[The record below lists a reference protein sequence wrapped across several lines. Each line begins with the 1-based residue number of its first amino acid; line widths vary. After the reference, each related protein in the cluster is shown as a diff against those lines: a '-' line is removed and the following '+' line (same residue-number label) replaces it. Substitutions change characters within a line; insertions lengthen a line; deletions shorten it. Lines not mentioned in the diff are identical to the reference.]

1 MSTHRITPYDT
12 GKVKIG
18 CHYEPRR
25 HIVMSGDMERLQSA
39 LLGQRGPRIDIDM
52 RQILERT
59 SYAAS
64 ACIAFITLLIIIKPQ

>member
-1 MSTHRITPYDT
+1 MQRVTPYDT

-18 CHYEPRR
+18 CHYQPKRR
-25 HIVMSGDMERLQSA
+25 IDMSGDMERLQSS
-39 LLGQRGPRIDIDM
+39 LLGQRGPRLDIDM
-52 RQILERT
+52 RLILERV